1 MCSQSH
7 TISINLYTLVH
18 GLYLIF
24 WVVSTTSTLIQPSKC
39 NRKIGKYYW
48 SFRHP
53 NYFSIITTTV
63 TGSCRDLCLQP
74 CSNNE
79 CYVWLYLSRVSINCI
94 ETFCLGKEQTQTK
107 CDVKKSRAQM
117 SSNKSYT
124 TLSEVGI
131 ASMNFFY
138 RKYCRVRRKTKNIVK
153 VTYGCQSYLIFLW
166 VWTTPTSGCLLYQ
179 KLTKNECYHCITLP
193 EQTQLNLLI

>member
-1 MCSQSH
+1 MHFYLCSPIIYGLLPFEKWSGTLMCSQSH

-18 GLYLIF
+18 VLYLIF

-107 CDVKKSRAQM
+107 CDVKKVEHKCQVTSFIQH
-117 SSNKSYT
+117 SLK
-124 TLSEVGI
+124 VG
-131 ASMNFFY
+131 
-138 RKYCRVRRKTKNIVK
+138 
-153 VTYGCQSYLIFLW
+153 
-166 VWTTPTSGCLLYQ
+166 
-179 KLTKNECYHCITLP
+179 
-193 EQTQLNLLI
+193 